1 MITSELVKVL
11 KTIKSGLMHQRRVGA
26 ETLGAWRSAAVDA
39 EGLIEDALTLCNNDL
54 QLKYHVETTCGVDG
68 LYTPDCRKIK
78 PIVQCT
84 DGHKDP
90 DWYVSSYY
98 KIVLPDDKAC
108 VVHIIEQRVDGKV
121 GERKSAYAGS
131 IDTYPNPSDF
141 RTYGIWLLY
150 LLAWD
155 VAGQVKGNT

>member
-1 MITSELVKVL
+1 MTTKLVKAL

-39 EGLIEDALTLCNNDL
+39 EGSIEEALTLCNNEHEW
-54 QLKYHVETTCGVDG
+54 KYKVETTYGVDG

-78 PIVQCT
+78 PIEQCA
-84 DGHKDP
+84 DRHKEP

-108 VVHIIEQRVDGKV
+108 IVHVIEQRVDGKV
-121 GERKSAYAGS
+121 GERKSAYTGR
-131 IDTYPNPSDF
+131 IDTSPNPSDF
-141 RTYGIWLLY
+141 RTYEIWLLY
-150 LLAWD
+150 LQVWD
-155 VAGQVKGNT
+155 LTEQRRA